1 MDENKFPLVSIVT
14 PSLNQGRFIRET
26 IESILLQDYP
36 YIEHIIIDGGST
48 DGTLD
53 ILKMYG
59 DRIFWISEKD
69 KGQSDAINKGWKR
82 ARGKIYGWLNSDD
95 TYLPGAITKAVKF
108 LCDNKDVM
116 MVYGEGWHIDEYGK
130 IIQRYPTEPFKLA
143 RLAETCFICQP
154 TVFFRKELIEKI
166 GYLDENLNYCMD
178 YDFWIRAGRIYSIG
192 YINDY
197 LANSRLYP
205 ETKTLGQKAKV
216 HKEIVHTQCRY
227 FRHVASDSLR
237 AYCHVLLEERIGRN
251 NFFAKLIY
259 LMVYTLTYF
268 VYYMKYNKRISI
280 EEVARYCHLLKEHL
294 LNLFKQD

>member
-1 MDENKFPLVSIVT
+1 MEENKLPLVSIIT
-14 PSLNQGRFIRET
+14 PSLNQGRFIKET
-26 IESILLQDYP
+26 IESVLLQDYP

-53 ILKMYG
+53 ILKMYD

-69 KGQSDAINKGWKR
+69 KGQSDAINKGLKR

-108 LCDNKDVM
+108 LFANKDIM

-130 IIQRYPTEPFKLA
+130 IIQRYPTEPFNYK

-166 GYLDENLNYCMD
+166 GYLDESLNYCMD
-178 YDFWIRAGRIYSIG
+178 YDFWIRAGRDCSIG

-205 ETKTLGQKAKV
+205 ETKTLGQRAEV
-216 HKEIVHTQCRY
+216 HKEIVYTQSRY
-227 FRHVASDSLR
+227 FERISSNLLR
-237 AYCHVLLEERIGRN
+237 AYCHIILKERIARN
-251 NFFAKLIY
+251 NFFDKLIY

-268 VYYMKYNKRISI
+268 VHYMKYNKRISI